1 MLKKTPAKHSLF
13 ERDAIQSISHDL
25 YSVGFSHSGTRSCL
39 LQGLMMALN
48 PWLAIIIWAILIV
61 ILTGPLLTLPMFWSR
76 RKPDPFRDMPFE
88 SGQVPQGEARTRLV
102 MQYYPYLLMF
112 VVFDVVGMFLFA
124 WGISYTR
131 ITLGGSFL
139 VLLFLFLLAAPLG
152 YALHLA
158 LQREIW

>member
-1 MLKKTPAKHSLF
+1 
-13 ERDAIQSISHDL
+13 
-25 YSVGFSHSGTRSCL
+25 
-39 LQGLMMALN
+39 MMALN
-48 PWLAIIIWAILIV
+48 PWLAIIIWAILII

-88 SGQVPQGEARTRLV
+88 SGQVPQGEARRRLV

-124 WGISYTR
+124 WGISYTK
-131 ITLGGSFL
+131 IPYTGSFL

-152 YALHLA
+152 YALQLA
-158 LQREIW
+158 LKREIW

>member
-1 MLKKTPAKHSLF
+1 
-13 ERDAIQSISHDL
+13 
-25 YSVGFSHSGTRSCL
+25 
-39 LQGLMMALN
+39 MALD
-48 PWLAIIIWAILIV
+48 PWLAIVIWAILI
-61 ILTGPLLTLPMFWSR
+61 IFLTGPLLTLPMFWSR

-124 WGISYTR
+124 WGISFTH
-131 ITLGGSFL
+131 IPLGASVYVILFI
-139 VLLFLFLLAAPLG
+139 VLIGAPLG

-158 LQREIW
+158 LHRENW